1 VTILILLC
9 AHLFNRRE
17 VRWGVLGIILLYFG
31 GLAYFFF
38 KLVRIYQPGYKQN
51 YAAVSRSLT
60 AFAVITILLIILTI
74 INAFVCM
81 NNFGKGLRENLD
93 RASASAKA
101 SKESPTEDYALDGQ
115 PRLQTRMT
123 ID

>member
-1 VTILILLC
+1 MFFVILI
-9 AHLFNRRE
+9 
-17 VRWGVLGIILLYFG
+17 YFA

-38 KLVRIYQPGYKQN
+38 KLVRIYENGYSQN
-51 YAAVSRSLT
+51 YKAVQKSLT

-81 NNFGKGLRENLD
+81 NNFGSGLKAHILKRDVDPEKARESSSIGLNDVKPQLP
-93 RASASAKA
+93 S
-101 SKESPTEDYALDGQ
+101 
-115 PRLQTRMT
+115 RMT